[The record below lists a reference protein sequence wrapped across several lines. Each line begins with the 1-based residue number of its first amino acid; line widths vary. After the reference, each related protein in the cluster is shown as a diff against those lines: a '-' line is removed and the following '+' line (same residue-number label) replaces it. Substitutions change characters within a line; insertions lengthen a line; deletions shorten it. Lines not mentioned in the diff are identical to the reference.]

1 MITFNKEQIYI
12 VTGASSGI
20 GEATAILLNELCATV
35 VGIGRNQERLE
46 GMKAKCKYPENMFLE
61 QKDLTEDIEGLPKYV
76 KSLKEK
82 YGKFSG
88 MAYCAG
94 VTALNPLRTITY
106 EYLTNIF
113 NINYFAPIM
122 MIKSIGDKR
131 NNVGL
136 GTSIVTISSI
146 DAILNS
152 KGQSVYGASKA
163 ALSASVKAL
172 SRELTQQNGVRIN
185 AVLPSMIKT
194 PMTLQVEDLDDNKA
208 DIESGLYPFGWGEPN
223 DVANMIVYL
232 LSDKAKFISGQNYV
246 IDSGGVL

>member
-1 MITFNKEQIYI
+1 MIKFNKEQIYI

-20 GEATAILLNELCATV
+20 GEATAILLNELGATV

-106 EYLTNIF
+106 EYLANIF
-113 NINYFAPIM
+113 DINYFAPIM

-194 PMTLQVEDLDDNKA
+194 PMTIPVEDLDANKA

-246 IDSGGVL
+246 IDSGGAL

>member
-20 GEATAILLNELCATV
+20 GEATAILLNELGATV

-46 GMKAKCKYPENMFLE
+46 GMKAKCKSPENMFLE

-106 EYLTNIF
+106 EYLANIF
-113 NINYFAPIM
+113 DINYFAPIM

-194 PMTLQVEDLDDNKA
+194 PMTLQVEDLDANKA
-208 DIESGLYPFGWGEPN
+208 DLEALYPFGWGEPN

-246 IDSGGVL
+246 IDSGGIL

>member
-1 MITFNKEQIYI
+1 MINFNKEQIYI

-20 GEATAILLNELCATV
+20 GEATAILLNELGATV

-46 GMKAKCKYPENMFLE
+46 AMKTKCKYPENMFLE

-172 SRELTQQNGVRIN
+172 SRELIQQNGVRIN

-246 IDSGGVL
+246 IDSGGF